1 MNSDKPNL
9 PKHTRIGH
17 RIQRIWHA
25 WVQLLARKETATSIA
40 LVRIGI
46 GLVTIHT
53 MIAIYYM
60 DVMVPLW
67 ANRDEGGIIDLSDKN
82 WLVQQL
88 GGPSLDTSYVLLWSC
103 IGAAAL
109 LTLGLCSRIAALVA
123 LQTAIALFSLH
134 SGSGGG
140 HDRLITNMLWLLVLV
155 RSDNTLSMWCFIKS
169 RQWTSP
175 DPVSGWVRYA
185 LIFQV
190 CIMYWAT
197 GIQKMGAEWMP
208 WGGYEAVYYAVQHP
222 AFAKMDN
229 TWVAEVMPL
238 VRMATAI
245 TWIWEVSFPMV
256 LVWLWCRHTK
266 DQGGRLRNIILRWD
280 LRLFYVALGMS
291 MHGIIWILMDVGP
304 FSSVTCCFYLSF
316 FHPDEYH
323 RLWSRLRRTQ
333 STDLEVS

>member
-1 MNSDKPNL
+1 MIQEKTHISKPDG
-9 PKHTRIGH
+9 TGH
-17 RIQRIWHA
+17 RVRHVWQA
-25 WVQLLARKETATSIA
+25 WVELLSRKEAATSIA

-88 GGPSLDTSYVLLWSC
+88 GGAGLETSYRLLWSC
-103 IGAAAL
+103 IGASAL
-109 LTLGLCSRIAALVA
+109 LTLGIFSRVAALIA
-123 LQTAIALFSLH
+123 LQTSIALFSLH

-155 RSDNTLSMWCFIKS
+155 RSDHTLSLWCFLKT
-169 RQWTSP
+169 RHWTSSEP
-175 DPVSGWVRYA
+175 ITGWVRYA

-229 TWVAEVMPL
+229 TWVVEVMPL

-256 LVWLWCRHTK
+256 LFWLWCRHTK
-266 DQGGRLRNIILRWD
+266 DRGGRLRSAILRWD
-280 LRLFYVALGMS
+280 LRLIYVVLGIS
-291 MHGIIWILMDVGP
+291 MHGIIWVLMDVGP

-323 RLWSRLRRTQ
+323 RLWSRFRRAP
-333 STDLEVS
+333 SAGREFL